1 MSETTQNSQ
10 SEEIKEYPIDLI
22 EPIQQVVDDSNK
34 SVTSFEQWIEKSNK
48 TEIIILPSGAVV
60 ELRRLNILEEAALGH
75 ISFELVNDAI
85 AVSEKMSGASKEYKI
100 VDKNLTNMMTLV
112 NKVTVLATVKPEVS
126 VENVGK
132 IPIDDRME
140 IFNYVMRVPES
151 RTLQPFR
158 K

>member
-1 MSETTQNSQ
+1 MSETTQNNQ
-10 SEEIKEYPIDLI
+10 SEEIKEYPIDLV
-22 EPIQQVVDDSNK
+22 EPIQDDSSK

-48 TEIIILPSGAVV
+48 TEIVTLPSGAVV

-85 AVSEKMSGASKEYKI
+85 AVSERMSGASKENKI

-126 VENVGK
+126 IENVSK

-140 IFNYVMRVPES
+140 IFNYVMHVPES